1 MSTTEEVSTGSVA
14 VFQGGDE
21 VQQILVGVV
30 ILLITTLVVGCFCF
44 YFTTSRLTNKSSISH
59 RIKARMKGTEEA
71 PHDESDFADWKTM
84 RMHTP
89 RARLQTSRSLP
100 PTPTPVEI
108 PPLDMSIIIHED
120 PMNDNPAVQARS
132 ERQRSRHSKPPTSRN
147 AFESTILQSPHQPV
161 LVGISARERPGRERR
176 RHRKHKKNTTP
187 PFLRASGDLDLERGS
202 SIEIYDEVPEKSER
216 KVKRVGFQDE
226 HRRSNLAPPS
236 GLRVSGE
243 IHLQHTASSEFAE
256 DRKVQRKRLQSL
268 TQDL

>member
-1 MSTTEEVSTGSVA
+1 MGSA
-14 VFQGGDE
+14 ELFKGGDE

-44 YFTTSRLTNKSSISH
+44 YFTTSRLTNKSSLSH

-71 PHDESDFADWKTM
+71 THDESDFGDWKTM

-89 RARLQTSRSLP
+89 RGRPQTSRSLP
-100 PTPTPVEI
+100 PTPSQPVEI

-120 PMNDNPAVQARS
+120 LVNDKPAVQAQS
-132 ERQRSRHSKPPTSRN
+132 ERQRSRHSEPPTSRD
-147 AFESTILQSPHQPV
+147 AFESTMLQAPQQPV
-161 LVGISARERPGRERR
+161 LVGISTRERPNRERR
-176 RHRKHKKNTTP
+176 KRRKRKKNITP
-187 PFLRASGDLDLERGS
+187 PFLRDSGDLDLERGS
-202 SIEIYDEVPEKSER
+202 SIEIYDEVPEKPER

-226 HRRSNLAPPS
+226 PGPRRANLAPPS
-236 GLRVSGE
+236 GLRVSGD